1 MHSVLKTGHSSKLYA
16 AAMVA
21 SMFMLSAQ
29 AGATTLLKKSFDDLV
44 TEADAIVVGTVSDTQ
59 AQYGADRKIHTL
71 VTITDLQVVHGDYQ
85 ESSLT
90 LQLPGGRLENDV
102 MVVHGSPR
110 FAVKDRVV
118 VFVQGNGKQFV
129 PIVGWIQGVFRLEAD
144 AKTGRQ
150 KVMDH
155 ERNPVLEVR
164 GSELI
169 KDQIN
174 APDATILADPAKAGV
189 GGNGGK
195 SDGAGAPTVSADKG
209 GLVGTE
215 RLVPIAPGVIGGRE
229 ALDADAFIRAISLK
243 VREKQAVG
251 KAVQSVGAQPAAN
264 VQPGQDAP
272 PPQR

>member
-1 MHSVLKTGHSSKLYA
+1 MHTVLKTGHSSKLYA

-129 PIVGWIQGVFRLEAD
+129 PIVGWIQGVFRLELD

-150 KVMDH
+150 KVTDH

-169 KDQIN
+169 KEQIN
-174 APDATILADPAKAGV
+174 APDAAIVADPAKAAV
-189 GGNGGK
+189 SGNGGK
-195 SDGAGAPTVSADKG
+195 SDDASAVSADRG
-209 GLVGTE
+209 GLVP
-215 RLVPIAPGVIGGRE
+215 LAPGVFAGTE
-229 ALDADAFIRAISLK
+229 ALDADAFIRAITLK